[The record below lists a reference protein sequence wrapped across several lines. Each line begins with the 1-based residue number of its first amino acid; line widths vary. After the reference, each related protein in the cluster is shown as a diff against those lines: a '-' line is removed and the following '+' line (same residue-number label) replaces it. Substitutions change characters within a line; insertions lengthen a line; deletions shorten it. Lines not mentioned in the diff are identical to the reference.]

1 MEKQNKALMEACD
14 FGNLAKVEE
23 AIEEGADVNYKNRA
37 GSSPLLVAS
46 IKGNIKLAKLLIEKG
61 ADVNVKDL
69 WNITP
74 LSMAL
79 ERNDKEMVKFLLSNG
94 ATIDKYDTNIPKRE
108 NRPDILDILE
118 KWPHSMAVLA
128 LQENKVYNRMGMD
141 DLENLDAYL
150 GKKGTDYGRGKRKN
164 KESKKMKS
172 KKSKKSIRKIKKA

>member
-79 ERNDKEMVKFLLSNG
+79 ERNDKEMVKFLLSKG
-94 ATIDKYDTNIPKRE
+94 ATIGKYDTNIPKRE

-128 LQENKVYNRMGMD
+128 LQENKVYNQMGMD
-141 DLENLDAYL
+141 DLENLKHFL
-150 GKKGTDYGRGKRKN
+150 GEGKKRNKKSKN
-164 KESKKMKS
+164 IIKNKS
-172 KKSKKSIRKIKKA
+172 KKNKRKTIRKKRKSK

>member
-1 MEKQNKALMEACD
+1 MEINKALMEACD
-14 FGNLAKVEE
+14 IGNLAAVEE
-23 AIEEGADVNYKNRA
+23 AIDEGANVNYKDRT

-46 IKGNIKLAKLLIEKG
+46 INGNIKLAKLLIEKG

-94 ATIDKYDTNIPKRE
+94 ATIGKYDTNIPKRE

-128 LQENKVYNRMGMD
+128 LQENKVYNQMGMD
-141 DLENLDAYL
+141 DLENLDAYM
-150 GKKGTDYGRGKRKN
+150 GKKGEHYGGKRKN
-164 KESKKMKS
+164 KKSKKGKS
-172 KKSKKSIRKIKKA
+172 RKSKKSIRKIKKA